1 MMPRADT
8 ISPPP
13 TAEAAASA
21 DLFSRPRPRPPR
33 SPSQAAK
40 IRVQNRRRQYLEN
53 NPSYL
58 SSADNQLADQELYD
72 TMIRRFQTPA
82 EREAETRRR
91 GWGKVLETS
100 LMRGEDRLD
109 RVASSLSGDRPA
121 PGPGRFQPASSSSP
135 RAAVPSSTA
144 GAGDNQ
150 GPVAASTAAA
160 NFTIDADLAES
171 APATKEEGRAVWEDF
186 LRERFIRGG
195 DDDFDYGP
203 VDRDEGL
210 DELESRDREEEW
222 FDGEEPGW
230 ASDGSEGSAGSPVA
244 VGADG
249 EPSTRKGPRERVLTG
264 QTGIQD
270 Y

>member
-1 MMPRADT
+1 MTPPADT
-8 ISPPP
+8 NSPPPP
-13 TAEAAASA
+13 TAAAASA

-33 SPSQAAK
+33 SSSQAAK

-72 TMIRRFQTPA
+72 TLIRRFQTPA
-82 EREAETRRR
+82 ERESEIRRR

-109 RVASSLSGDRPA
+109 RVASSLSGDSPA
-121 PGPGRFQPASSSSP
+121 PGPGPGPRGTNQPASSCSSRGP
-135 RAAVPSSTA
+135 LPSTA
-144 GAGDNQ
+144 GGSQASF
-150 GPVAASTAAA
+150 AASTTAAA
-160 NFTIDADLAES
+160 FFTIDADLAES
-171 APATKEEGRAVWEDF
+171 GPETKEEGRAAWEDF

-203 VDRDEGL
+203 VDGDDSL

-222 FDGEEPGW
+222 FDGEDPEW
-230 ASDGSEGSAGSPVA
+230 ASDGSEGSPGP
-244 VGADG
+244 DG
-249 EPSTRKGPRERVLTG
+249 GPSKRRGPRERVLTG
-264 QTGIQD
+264 QTGVQD